1 MCLMFL
7 NPCHLFRLTEECPIC
22 STAAI
27 DDDNDCRN
35 KLIVLNNTSNND

>member
-1 MCLMFL
+1 MFF
-7 NPCHLFRLTEECPIC
+7 NPCHLFILTEECPVL

-27 DDDNDCRN
+27 DDDNDYHN